1 MHMSICDISL
11 KHYIIAVFLQGP
23 QQTRPQLKMEVW
35 FTKYLVDAL
44 EVRLLCIFE
53 LFLYSSK
60 TKPVDGLSMND
71 GVDCNGVVS

>member
-1 MHMSICDISL
+1 MSICDTSL
-11 KHYIIAVFLQGP
+11 KHYIIAVFLRGL
-23 QQTRPQLKMEVW
+23 QQTQPQLKMEVW

-60 TKPVDGLSMND
+60 TKRVDGLLMND